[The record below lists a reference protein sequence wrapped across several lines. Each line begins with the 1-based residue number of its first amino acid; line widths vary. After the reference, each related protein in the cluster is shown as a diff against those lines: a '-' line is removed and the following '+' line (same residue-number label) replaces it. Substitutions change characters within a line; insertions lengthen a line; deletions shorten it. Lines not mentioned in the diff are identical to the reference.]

1 VLFASQVLKAVGR
14 PPETHRETV
23 LLVYAEGHGYAEA
36 AEVLEIPIGTVMSR
50 LAGARAVLAKIK

>member
-1 VLFASQVLKAVGR
+1 
-14 PPETHRETV
+14 

-36 AEVLEIPIGTVMSR
+36 AEVLKIPIGTVMSR